1 MKYNK
6 YPVPMVNTTAT
17 AKAFGRK
24 TNNRAAFGKTN
35 SAHPG
40 QNMGLTLD
48 DVKQLVDE
56 APKVVGT
63 TFTSAAGTVNPNV
76 QIPATAKY
84 IVGFV
89 FTGGAATDT
98 FSLLINEERAIDN
111 SSTQPYLAAVGK
123 PLEGYYPFMR
133 PVAGATSI
141 NLSYVSLAGAAQ
153 VTFQIVYI

>member
-1 MKYNK
+1 MT
-6 YPVPMVNTTAT
+6 PEQI
-17 AKAFGRK
+17 AKLAGRAVITNSSYGK
-24 TNNRAAFGKTN
+24 TNN
-35 SAHPG
+35 AHPG
-40 QNMGLTLD
+40 QNMGLTLS
-48 DVKQLVDE
+48 DVKKIVDN
-56 APKVVGT
+56 AQKVVGT
-63 TFTSAAGTVNPNV
+63 TFTSSAGTSNPAV